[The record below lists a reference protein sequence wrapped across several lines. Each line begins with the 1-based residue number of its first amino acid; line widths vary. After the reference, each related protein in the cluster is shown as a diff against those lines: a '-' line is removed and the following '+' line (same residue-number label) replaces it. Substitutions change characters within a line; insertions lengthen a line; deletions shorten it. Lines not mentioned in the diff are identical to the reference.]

1 MCVFWGWLSVAAPV
15 PVLVSNCHLK
25 LSFLWTTNF
34 LKIDKCFLSSMYQ
47 IFEKLKLPPKI
58 NVQLM
63 WVRVLRSILVVLCIC
78 HTQKFALQRRYDSYL
93 QVKRS
98 KHILNSK
105 DFKVKFI
112 ELAAHL
118 FVFSHPTQYL
128 QTIYTKKTGRLLR
141 KTFAPEVDKSTFGWS
156 IILSSRCFLDKS
168 KWEKCNIV

>member
-1 MCVFWGWLSVAAPV
+1 MFSIVY
-15 PVLVSNCHLK
+15 VSNIWL
-25 LSFLWTTNF
+25 
-34 LKIDKCFLSSMYQ
+34 
-47 IFEKLKLPPKI
+47 

-128 QTIYTKKTGRLLR
+128 QNIYTKAGRLLR